1 VTRAETLARLVE
13 LQARVRQLR
22 AATDVP
28 SLERT
33 MQILDMYCHLARW
46 ELGDV
51 TAMVPELDG
60 DTR

>member
-1 VTRAETLARLVE
+1 
-13 LQARVRQLR
+13 
-22 AATDVP
+22 
-28 SLERT
+28 